1 MDNQFK
7 SWAIVELM
15 GHSRMAGFVEAVEVA
30 GRGMLRVDV
39 PECEGHEKF
48 TRYVSP
54 SALYALT
61 PVTEEMAR
69 RASAAFRPAPV
80 QLWQLPALP
89 QPASVTA
96 VDDGESYEE
105 GVED

>member
-1 MDNQFK
+1 MDNRFK

-30 GRGMLRVDV
+30 GHGMLRVDV

-54 SALYALT
+54 SALYAMT
-61 PVTEEMAR
+61 PVTEETAR

-89 QPASVTA
+89 QPANVPA
-96 VDDGESYEE
+96 VDESDPYEKE
-105 GVED
+105 IEY